1 MTVKIN
7 PEALENAA
15 KRLAL
20 IMSYGERDMH
30 WRALDDRQKQITT
43 RYAREVVT
51 KALGRLNADTLRHLP
66 QVQELMVEAWEDG
79 AQAAW
84 GASGEGW
91 NGEYAERPGPPGVF
105 RAQNPTFPNPHLGG
119 DA

>member
-20 IMSYGERDMH
+20 IMAYGERDMH
-30 WRALDDRQKQITT
+30 WRALDDRQKKITT

-51 KALGRLNADTLRHLP
+51 KALGRLNADTLRQLP
-66 QVQELMVEAWEDG
+66 QVRALMAETWEEG
-79 AQAAW
+79 AMDHAA
-84 GASGEGW
+84 ATSLMTPETRRII
-91 NGEYAERPGPPGVF
+91 NEMM
-105 RAQNPTFPNPHLGG
+105 RAANPYLDG

>member
-30 WRALDDRQKQITT
+30 WRALNDRQKQITT
-43 RYAREVVT
+43 QYAREVVT
-51 KALGRLNADTLRHLP
+51 KALGRLNTDTLRQLP
-66 QVQELMVEAWEDG
+66 QVQELMAEAWEEG
-79 AQAAW
+79 ALHQARGSAETRRVL
-84 GASGEGW
+84 AS
-91 NGEYAERPGPPGVF
+91 AL
-105 RAQNPTFPNPHLGG
+105 PNPYRKD